1 MVLNVY
7 SEDSIVILSDTLIK
21 NLEENPTTMIE
32 NQTIG
37 HLLAA
42 LVLLTNKKN

>member
-1 MVLNVY
+1 MLYVY
-7 SEDSIVILSDTLIK
+7 SEDSIVILSDKLIK
-21 NLEENPTTMIE
+21 NLEENPSTVKE

-42 LVLLTNKKN
+42 LVLLTDKKN